1 MSNANQSPP
10 MNVQDPVESP
20 APKLTVPP
28 PLRSEFADD
37 QDMIEIIGAFIDEM
51 PDRVSKLTASWH
63 AQRLDDL
70 RRLTHQLKGASG
82 GYGYSE
88 LGQSAGKFE
97 STLNTLSESGTK
109 DPMTGLRNQFE
120 SLIALCNRVRK

>member
-37 QDMIEIIGAFIDEM
+37 QDMIEIIEAFIEEM
-51 PDRVSKLTASWH
+51 PDRISKLTACWH
-63 AQRLDDL
+63 AQQLDEL
-70 RRLTHQLKGASG
+70 RRLSHQLKGASG
-82 GYGYSE
+82 GYGYAE

-97 STLNTLSESGTK
+97 STLNGLSESGTK
-109 DPMTGLRNQFE
+109 DPMTGLRNEFE
-120 SLIALCNRVRK
+120 SLVALCNRVRK